1 MVTSINPLKL
11 IPYSRA
17 FLGERLACFQ
27 LPIPLAAVR
36 YGFLEFEYIS
46 ILLFPLK
53 TLLGSFIF
61 CLICRS
67 QGLYNFC
74 SLGLLLVFFLMS
86 LLSKLNSLCLQ
97 EHPGS
102 SSHVHSPPIPC
113 SLWSDQEHRHQW
125 SEVSR
130 KFPVYHWLS
139 CENSLNAFAGHWAEM
154 FFVFAFGNCAI
165 DFLASLHSVSHH
177 HRILGLEE

>member
-1 MVTSINPLKL
+1 MVTSIHPLKL

-17 FLGERLACFQ
+17 FWGGKAGLFPASYSSSCNK
-27 LPIPLAAVR
+27 IWV
-36 YGFLEFEYIS
+36 LEFEYIS

-53 TLLGSFIF
+53 TLIGSFIF

-67 QGLYNFC
+67 QGLYDFC
-74 SLGLLLVFFLMS
+74 SLGLLLVFFLIS